1 MKKKNCNIMVVD
13 DEPKALELVKAML
26 APRGYETILV
36 NDSKKAI
43 GTAIDLKPDL
53 ILLDIMMPELDG
65 YSILNEL
72 KDIEKTKNIPVIM
85 LTAVGHELN
94 KKLADSL
101 GAAGYITKPI
111 DSSVLSKTVARFIRP
126 VIHKKGVG

>member
-1 MKKKNCNIMVVD
+1 MRRKKFKIMVVD
-13 DEPKALELVKAML
+13 DDEKALKLVKAML
-26 APRGYETILV
+26 EPRGYETILV
-36 NDSKKAI
+36 NDSREAI

-65 YSILNEL
+65 YSLLNEL
-72 KDIEKTKNIPVIM
+72 KDIEKTKDIPVIM

-94 KKLADSL
+94 RKLADSL

-111 DSSVLSKTVARFIRP
+111 DSSVLLKTVARFILKTRSA
-126 VIHKKGVG
+126 